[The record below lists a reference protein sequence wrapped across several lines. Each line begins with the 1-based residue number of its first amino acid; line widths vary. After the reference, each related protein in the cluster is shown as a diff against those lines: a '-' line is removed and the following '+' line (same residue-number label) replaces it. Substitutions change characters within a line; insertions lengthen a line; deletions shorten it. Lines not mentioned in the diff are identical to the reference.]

1 MNCFQRLAVLTLTA
15 ISLLGLSSCSS
26 LSTMTKDEA
35 IEKDKKDQV
44 YDSHASLA
52 NNICGYLS
60 IVCPKDASIT
70 KEQFEKTFGSN
81 VGSNTGVEIAKLGGV
96 MVASSWLFPTSLAT
110 QTHQLGAGWFFL
122 GASLLLSPSVERKPY
137 VLAFVPFEKAK
148 TEEEARKYFIDK
160 LSEAERK
167 VIKAN
172 RLEILEDN
180 GLTQFKVF
188 DLEGSGISLPV
199 KGKEI
204 CPLKEDGKHSCAFF
218 AAAMH
223 GGINAV
229 KTEIPKWLPNGGKEV
244 WRISHTLSIF
254 SAEDVKISKVQA
266 QDISVQVAKLLPNN
280 FYVYVPPIESK
291 EKDKDKPAFVMSN
304 SKVYPFIYVEP

>member
-1 MNCFQRLAVLTLTA
+1 M
-15 ISLLGLSSCSS
+15 
-26 LSTMTKDEA
+26 
-35 IEKDKKDQV
+35 
-44 YDSHASLA
+44 
-52 NNICGYLS
+52 
-60 IVCPKDASIT
+60 
-70 KEQFEKTFGSN
+70 
-81 VGSNTGVEIAKLGGV
+81 
-96 MVASSWLFPTSLAT
+96 
-110 QTHQLGAGWFFL
+110 
-122 GASLLLSPSVERKPY
+122 
-137 VLAFVPFEKAK
+137 
-148 TEEEARKYFIDK
+148 
-160 LSEAERK
+160 
-167 VIKAN
+167 
-172 RLEILEDN
+172 
-180 GLTQFKVF
+180 
-188 DLEGSGISLPV
+188 
-199 KGKEI
+199 
-204 CPLKEDGKHSCAFF
+204 KEDGKHSCAFF